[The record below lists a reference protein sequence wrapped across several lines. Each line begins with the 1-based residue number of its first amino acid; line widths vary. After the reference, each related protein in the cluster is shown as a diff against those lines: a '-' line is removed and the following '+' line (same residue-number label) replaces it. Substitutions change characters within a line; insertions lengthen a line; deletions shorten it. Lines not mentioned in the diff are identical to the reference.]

1 VRDEAEYKGDSEAVG
16 LGARRCRDA
25 EDVSVYRTPDERFT
39 QLPAFPFEP
48 RYLEQDGLR
57 MHYLDEGSG
66 DPVLCLHG
74 EPTWSFLYRK
84 MIPRLSSVAR
94 VVAPDYFGFGRSD
107 KPAEVG
113 WYTFDRHYASIRRLV
128 DELDLR
134 RLTVVVQDWGGPI
147 GLRFAVEESDRV
159 DRLVI
164 LNTGIGGGRPPSE
177 TWLRFRDLVR
187 AAGGDFQ
194 PGRLVRRSAVR
205 GLPDDV
211 AAAYDAP
218 FPTPES
224 KAGALA
230 FPELVPT
237 EPEHTNT
244 APLLAIRNALR
255 SWQKPALVLFGDS
268 DPIFAPRVAER
279 IAEWMPGALPAELVE
294 NAGHFV
300 QEDAGEEVAARIVEF
315 LES

>member
-1 VRDEAEYKGDSEAVG
+1 
-16 LGARRCRDA
+16 
-25 EDVSVYRTPDERFT
+25 
-39 QLPAFPFEP
+39 
-48 RYLEQDGLR
+48 
-57 MHYLDEGSG
+57 
-66 DPVLCLHG
+66 
-74 EPTWSFLYRK
+74 
-84 MIPRLSSVAR
+84 
-94 VVAPDYFGFGRSD
+94 
-107 KPAEVG
+107 
-113 WYTFDRHYASIRRLV
+113 
-128 DELDLR
+128 
-134 RLTVVVQDWGGPI
+134 VQDWGGPI